1 MGKRR
6 HLAALGATFALL
18 VAACATSDSQ
28 LANAPEL
35 SLAPRPSTTV
45 GTSVDPVAFPGELAD
60 ASFIRPDTSA
70 DTCRSSNPAHAS
82 LLSAQSGEELWSV
95 PIPEPGN
102 ISTANETSAF
112 IGLRADRGQA
122 PGLGALDLATKA
134 PLWQRFFETAV
145 QQLQVNEEQLLVV
158 TRDTVRSIDPVT
170 GEDLWVNDSQFDFDN
185 VILTADTAYALD
197 SVSVRAI
204 SLTNGRVVW
213 SHDNIERGDRMSI
226 SGNTITVAAGT
237 RIIAI
242 DIEDRKLLWEVDD
255 ADRIGA
261 GDLWSTPTAVF
272 YELSPNVAPGGGVA
286 ALNLNT
292 GERLWAATNTGTPA
306 FVGTS
311 HLITSKASEEPPPGE
326 PFVFVGLAAATGEEL
341 WRLNSTT
348 QVFDGVVGTTENQI
362 VISDPHPAA
371 TGYSRL
377 RLVNTN
383 TGGVRWQSQSN
394 QQFQGAEFELG
405 PFVAIYGTTERSNGD
420 TGNVSLVRSAKTGW
434 STELSGGVAQPPVL
448 TSAGLLVV
456 APSQFSCIGRVVV
469 DPAPVIG
476 SAVLGAATE
485 RATRG

>member
-82 LLSAQSGEELWSV
+82 LLSARSGEELWSV

-158 TRDTVRSIDPVT
+158 TRDTVRSIDPAT

-292 GERLWAATNTGTPA
+292 GDRLWTATNL
-306 FVGTS
+306 S
-311 HLITSKASEEPPPGE
+311 LIH
-326 PFVFVGLAAATGEEL
+326 
-341 WRLNSTT
+341 
-348 QVFDGVVGTTENQI
+348 I
-362 VISDPHPAA
+362 
-371 TGYSRL
+371 
-377 RLVNTN
+377 
-383 TGGVRWQSQSN
+383 
-394 QQFQGAEFELG
+394 
-405 PFVAIYGTTERSNGD
+405 
-420 TGNVSLVRSAKTGW
+420 
-434 STELSGGVAQPPVL
+434 
-448 TSAGLLVV
+448 
-456 APSQFSCIGRVVV
+456 
-469 DPAPVIG
+469 
-476 SAVLGAATE
+476 
-485 RATRG
+485 